1 MEQKNKK
8 ETDNNITDNITKHGN
23 KKIAI
28 LWRISFYITGML
40 VLAFGI
46 ILNTKSGLGV
56 SPLISISFVASHIL
70 NQNFGDMTLV
80 LYSSYIIIE
89 IVIHLLQKKYKNIL
103 FDLLQFPVSL
113 VFTRVMNLFGGF
125 IPELSTECQG
135 LFWGSLLGRIIALLV
150 AFILTGLG
158 IVLTVNVKIIPNPGD
173 GVVSTVADYAG
184 KNIGFMKNVFDVTSV
199 IISTIVGILL
209 LGKPVGIGIGTLLA
223 AILVGRI
230 VALFNGLFGKQMIH
244 LAGLSKKV

>member
-1 MEQKNKK
+1 MRKSC
-8 ETDNNITDNITKHGN
+8 N
-23 KKIAI
+23 KKIAAV
-28 LWRISFYITGML
+28 WRIFFYITGML
-40 VLAFGI
+40 VLALGI

-56 SPLISISFVASHIL
+56 SPLISVSFVASHIL

-103 FDLLQFPVSL
+103 FDLLQFPLSL
-113 VFTRVMNLFGGF
+113 AFTRVMNLFSGF
-125 IPELSTECQG
+125 IPELVECQG
-135 LFWGSLLGRIIALLV
+135 LFWGSLVGRIIALLT

-158 IVLTVNVKIIPNPGD
+158 IVLTVNMKIIPNPGD

-184 KNIGFMKNVFDVTSV
+184 KNIGFMKNAFDITSV
-199 IISTIVGILL
+199 IISTIAGILL

-223 AILVGRI
+223 AIMVGRI

-244 LAGLSKKV
+244 LAGLSEKV

>member
-8 ETDNNITDNITKHGN
+8 ETDNITKNGN
-23 KKIAI
+23 KIIAT
-28 LWRISFYITGML
+28 LWRIVFYITGML

-56 SPLISISFVASHIL
+56 SPLISVSFVASHIL

-89 IVIHLLQKKYKNIL
+89 IVIHLLRKKYKNIL

-125 IPELSTECQG
+125 IPELATECQG
-135 LFWGSLLGRIIALLV
+135 LFWGGLTGRILALLV
-150 AFILTGLG
+150 AFLLTGLG
-158 IVLTVNVKIIPNPGD
+158 IVLTVNMKIIPNPGD

-184 KNIGFMKNVFDVTSV
+184 KNIGFMKNVFDITSV
-199 IISTIVGILL
+199 IISVFAGILL

-223 AILVGRI
+223 AILIGRI
-230 VALFNGLFGKQMIH
+230 VALFNGLFGKKMKC
-244 LAGLSKKV
+244 LAGLPETV